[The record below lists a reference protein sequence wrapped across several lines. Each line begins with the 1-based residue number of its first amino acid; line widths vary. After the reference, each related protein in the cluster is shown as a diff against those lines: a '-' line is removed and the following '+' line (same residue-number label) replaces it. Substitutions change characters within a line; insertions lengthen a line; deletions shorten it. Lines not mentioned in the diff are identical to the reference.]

1 MVYTVE
7 CDDSY
12 RSFDFPSIE
21 EQMKGEIINSIAD
34 ASTKQERKDMG
45 IYYKYVYMVGS
56 DVLHTITITPNDWM
70 LY

>member
-1 MVYTVE
+1 
-7 CDDSY
+7 
-12 RSFDFPSIE
+12 
-21 EQMKGEIINSIAD
+21 MKGEIINSIAD
-34 ASTKQERKDMG
+34 ASTKQDRKDMG